1 MNMASSLKRIL
12 KTNEDLSNKRV
23 KICTEIGHFYEVQS
37 NKNVLTVGRNSS
49 DYWRSSYQRYRLSCY
64 GGYSGRKRCVKNRI
78 GSKKK
83 VVDGKKENI
92 KKAEYSNDIK
102 NSENIEVSGN
112 TEDIKNTDSVTI
124 EELVDWQP
132 TVGSEAFN
140 EGFEVSDLN
149 GIEAAEEGEVFNSVC
164 GEDEGEKIII
174 FNNDDEEVLEV
185 LEVILMRTMM
195 NMKRDE
201 ALNRKLNFGNSESCR
216 VMYKLWK
223 FSCKNVLF

>member
-1 MNMASSLKRIL
+1 MASSLKRIL
-12 KTNEDLSNKRV
+12 ETNEDLSNKRV

-102 NSENIEVSGN
+102 NSENIEVSEN
-112 TEDIKNTDSVTI
+112 TEDIENTDSVTI
-124 EELVDWQP
+124 EELVVWQP
-132 TVGSEAFN
+132 TIGSDAFN

-149 GIEAAEEGEVFNSVC
+149 KIEALVEEEGDVVEQCRETMKSVKLLSVKLQSLIMKMKKYQI
-164 GEDEGEKIII
+164 ETMKI
-174 FNNDDEEVLEV
+174 FKS
-185 LEVILMRTMM
+185 
-195 NMKRDE
+195 MK
-201 ALNRKLNFGNSESCR
+201 
-216 VMYKLWK
+216 
-223 FSCKNVLF
+223 